1 MALND
6 PQSITVNAVPVS
18 LPRVFEKTA
27 PGTFVSADG
36 TYTLEVLPS
45 NGKTK
50 VRTVRLRNSKVTS
63 DPLVTTT
70 NRRVQ
75 DLISLTIIRP
85 LDGYSDEE
93 ILQQITGFFT
103 WFTTGTNANLKKV
116 IAGEN

>member
-6 PQSITVNAVPVS
+6 PQTITVNAVAVPMA
-18 LPRVFEKTA
+18 RVFEKTA

-36 TYTLEVLPS
+36 TYKLEVLPVTR
-45 NGKTK
+45 KTK
-50 VRTVRLRNSKVTS
+50 VRTVRLRNTKIAS

-75 DLISLTIIRP
+75 DLISLSIIRP
-85 LDGYSDEE
+85 LDGFSDAE
-93 ILQQITGFFT
+93 ILDQVTAFFK
-103 WFTTGTNANLKKV
+103 WFSDGTNANLKKV